1 MFYLPLKKWKQRTEK
16 GKKNVYPY
24 TKNWREILNM
34 QVEDNPQIT
43 DRMETKDGAPSTQL
57 R

>member
-1 MFYLPLKKWKQRTEK
+1 MKAENRKRK
-16 GKKNVYPY
+16 KKNVYPY